1 MAAQHVWESLRTCWI
16 DVYLGPPDLS
26 NHDAGTNFTSNEF
39 QQYANSLA
47 IITNEVPVEAAHSI
61 GIVERYHKPLRRA
74 YTVIM
79 DEFKENGN
87 ITMWNKALI
96 LQMAVKAINDTAGPD
111 GITPTLLVFGA
122 FPRMSELNPPA
133 PSIAQRA
140 TAIKKAMA
148 EITKLRA
155 TRQVNDALRTR
166 NGPRTE
172 NLHSLPLGSDV
183 LVWRIHHKEL
193 GSLYY

>member
-1 MAAQHVWESLRTCWI
+1 
-16 DVYLGPPDLS
+16 
-26 NHDAGTNFTSNEF
+26 
-39 QQYANSLA
+39 
-47 IITNEVPVEAAHSI
+47 VEAAHSI
-61 GIVERYHKPLRRA
+61 GIVEPYHKPLRRA

-79 DEFKENGN
+79 DDFKENGN

-96 LQMAVKAINDTAGPD
+96 LQMAVKAINDIAGPD
-111 GITPTLLVFGA
+111 GITPTLLVFGT

-183 LVWRIHHKEL
+183 LVWRIHHKEWEGPYKL
-193 GSLYY
+193 VSICGEIATLELPNGPTQFRTIHSNPRTDS